1 MLASPTPR
9 PGWHER
15 HHHLFLGGALRTV
28 EKLFGMSMADFR
40 TYQVPDAKIQNSEQA
55 LGRLNNW
62 IREFYRP
69 LLFQLNFVSL
79 AVRAA
84 LLQARSDSVSVLETS
99 LGVVFP
105 TLLHRSAS
113 DILAEIVRAHT
124 ETAPEIAL
132 KLDIGFSRSDS
143 AMQQEKYL
151 EDFLET
157 VATRPEFA
165 PYLSGVDL
173 FDIENAQPP
182 ENFVPIYRKAA
193 DAGLKLKAHVG
204 EFGSAETIRHTVEIL
219 DLAEVQHGIHAADSP
234 EILRFLSKRGTILN
248 LSPASNMILRS
259 YDYEQNPHPIRKIF
273 DAGVR
278 FTISTD
284 DYTLFHSSISE
295 QLDALTSIFSESE
308 METIRRAC
316 SVSFL

>member
-1 MLASPTPR
+1 MHTRPTPR

-28 EKLFGMSMADFR
+28 KELFGVNMADFR
-40 TYQVPDAKIQNSEQA
+40 TFQVPDAKIQTPEQA
-55 LGRLNNW
+55 LGRLNSW
-62 IREFYRP
+62 IQEFYRP
-69 LLFQLNFVSL
+69 LLFRPDFISQT
-79 AVRAA
+79 VRAS
-84 LLQARSDSVSVLETS
+84 LLQAQADGVSVLETS

-105 TLLHRSAS
+105 TLLHRSAL
-113 DILAEIVRAHT
+113 DILAEIVRTHM

-132 KLDIGFSRSDS
+132 KLDLGFSRSDS
-143 AMQQEKYL
+143 ATQQEKYL

-157 VATRPEFA
+157 VATHSEFV

-173 FDIENAQPP
+173 FDVENAQPS

-204 EFGSAETIRHTVEIL
+204 EFGSAETIRYTVETL
-219 DLAEVQHGIHAADSP
+219 NLAEVQHGIHAADSP
-234 EILRFLSKRGTILN
+234 EILRFLSERGTILN

-259 YDYEQNPHPIRKIF
+259 YDYAQNPHPLRKIF
-273 DAGVR
+273 DSGVR

-284 DYTLFHSSISE
+284 DYTLFHSTISA
-295 QLDALTSIFSESE
+295 QLDTLTPIFSESE
-308 METIRRAC
+308 MEEIRNTC
-316 SVSFL
+316 SVNFP